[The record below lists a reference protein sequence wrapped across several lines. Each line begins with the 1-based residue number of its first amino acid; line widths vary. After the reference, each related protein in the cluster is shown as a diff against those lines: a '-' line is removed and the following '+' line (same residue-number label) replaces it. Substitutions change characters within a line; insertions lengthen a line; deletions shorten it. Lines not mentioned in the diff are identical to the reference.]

1 MLFCTN
7 GEELGDNFKWHPLC
21 LRYLEVH
28 KNPRDSTYDC
38 INAKDS
44 REAKGFEH
52 DWESVSD
59 DYVTNPESEGADGDA
74 ETAHRG
80 REDL

>member
-1 MLFCTN
+1 MLFCTDR
-7 GEELGDNFKWHPLC
+7 EELGDNFKGHPLC
-21 LRYLEVH
+21 LWYLEVH
-28 KNPRDSTYDC
+28 KNPCDSTDDC

-52 DWESVSD
+52 DGESVSD
-59 DYVTNPESEGADGDA
+59 DDVTDPESEGTDGDA